1 MHLGLDLLFLD
12 PGRSGGREA
21 YVRELLAAMRAQ
33 RDDLRVTTFV
43 SPLAA
48 GDGFWREHADA
59 TVVLGR
65 TSPRS
70 AVRWAL
76 GEVAMLPRAAA
87 RRGVDVLH
95 SPANFAPF
103 SGPFA
108 RVVTL
113 HDLIFR
119 RLPES
124 VSRVQRWGTEA
135 LVPLAARRADR
146 VITVSDASRDDIL
159 AELRVPADRVDV
171 VPNGLV
177 PLGPGD
183 PGAARARLAP
193 GERPIALC
201 VATNLAHK
209 NLPTLL
215 EALALVAP
223 PERPVLAFAG
233 HGTEELSAPARALG
247 VEDDV
252 RLLGAVGTRELAD
265 LYAAASLLVTATR
278 YEGFGLPVLEAMA
291 AGVPVA
297 CSDLPVLREVAGD
310 AALTFD
316 PGSPAAV
323 ADAIRAVLAGGAE
336 VQWRAAAGRERAA
349 RFTWEAAARGTLDAY
364 ERALA

>member
-1 MHLGLDLLFLD
+1 MHLGVDLLFLD

-21 YVRELLAAMRAQ
+21 YTRELLAAMCAQ
-33 RDDLRVTTFV
+33 RDDLRVTAFV
-43 SPLAA
+43 SPLAS
-48 GDGFWREHADA
+48 GDGFWRTYASA
-59 TVVLGR
+59 VVVLGR
-65 TSPRS
+65 ASPRS
-70 AVRWAL
+70 AARWAL
-76 GEVAMLPRAAA
+76 GEVALLPRAAA
-87 RRGVDVLH
+87 RRGVEVLH

-103 SGPFA
+103 GGPFA

-124 VSRVQRWGTEA
+124 VPRLQRWGTEA
-135 LVPLAARRADR
+135 LVPRAARRADR
-146 VITVSDASRDDIL
+146 VITVSQASRDDIL
-159 AELRVPADRVDV
+159 AELGVAADRVDV

-177 PLGPGD
+177 PLGRGNA
-183 PGAARARLAP
+183 GAARERLRL
-193 GERPIALC
+193 GERPLALS

-215 EALALVAP
+215 EALALM

-233 HGTEELSAPARALG
+233 HGTEDLAGLARALG
-247 VEDDV
+247 VDGDV
-252 RLLGAVGTRELAD
+252 RLLGAVDPAGLAD
-265 LYAAASLLVTATR
+265 LYAATAVLVTATR

-316 PGSPAAV
+316 PQSPPAV
-323 ADAIRAVLAGGAE
+323 ADALRAALAGGPE
-336 VQWRAAAGRERAA
+336 VHRRVALGRERAA
-349 RFTWEAAARGTLDAY
+349 GFTWAAAARRTLDAY